1 MGTGRRPQGL
11 LETLLVLN
19 LRRRVLR
26 GMLRRLSFS
35 VEGVEALRLLSLL
48 LLESRGVVEGVDL
61 GRRLGWT
68 TEATSEEVEQ
78 HPLAFGVDRSARRR
92 LLLRRKQVLG

>member
-11 LETLLVLN
+11 LESLLVLN
-19 LRRRVLR
+19 LWRKVLR
-26 GMLRRLSFS
+26 GMVRRLSFS
-35 VEGVEALRLLSLL
+35 MEGIEALRLLLL
-48 LLESRGVVEGVDL
+48 LFLESRGVVGGADL

-68 TEATSEEVEQ
+68 AEATSEEVEQ
-78 HPLAFGVDRSARRR
+78 HPLAIAVDRSARRR